1 MWFPCPFFARK
12 LEAMLQVFVPLFIA
26 VAAAMVGLGVISPI
40 LPLYVKEFG
49 AGGAQL
55 GLVYAA
61 FSISRLLLGPLFGR
75 LSDRVG
81 RRRMIAVGLATYTA
95 VSILYVIAE
104 SLWQLAAFRFLHGV
118 ASVLVTPIAQAYVG
132 DVTPPGREGRTMNM
146 FYSSM
151 FLGMALGPLLGGS
164 LAERWGLVAPF
175 FAMGCLTFVALLAVL
190 ALVPEDRGRE
200 HIHPDQPRPSL
211 RRALR
216 SPVVWGIVI
225 YNATRGFWRQGFNA
239 FWPLLGAAMGH
250 GETTLGSVL
259 TAYLFAQAILQIPF
273 GFLADRFPR
282 LPQIVLGGT
291 LAPAVL
297 FAVPAA
303 AGSLGWVLAGGVFM
317 GAASALGRASVV
329 AMRTACG
336 RVHGM
341 GTLAGINSSAFALG
355 QSLGP
360 MAAGL
365 AYDLG
370 GLAAPMYL
378 GGAVGLAGSL
388 ISVLVIGQGAREL
401 ETAAAAGK
409 PPAGC

>member
-1 MWFPCPFFARK
+1 
-12 LEAMLQVFVPLFIA
+12 MLQVFLPLFLA

-40 LPLYVKEFG
+40 LPLYVREFG

-55 GLVYAA
+55 GLVFAA
-61 FSISRLLLGPLFGR
+61 FSVSRALLAPILGR

-81 RRRMIAVGLATYTA
+81 RRRMIALGLGAYTA

-104 SLWQLAAFRFLHGV
+104 SLWQLAAFRLLHGA

-132 DVTPPGREGRTMNM
+132 DVTPPGREGRTMNL

-151 FLGMALGPLLGGS
+151 FLGMALGPLLGGG

-175 FAMGCLTFVALLAVL
+175 FAMGSLTFIALIAVL
-190 ALVPEDRGRE
+190 AFVPEDRHSLARPKGRPP
-200 HIHPDQPRPSL
+200 IRQV
-211 RRALR
+211 AR
-216 SPVVWGIVI
+216 SPVVWGIVA

-239 FWPLLGAAMGH
+239 FWPLLGAALGH
-250 GETTLGSVL
+250 GEAALGSVL
-259 TAYLFAQAILQIPF
+259 TAYLFAQAALQIPF

-282 LPQIVLGGT
+282 LPQIVLGGVV
-291 LAPAVL
+291 APAVL
-297 FAVPAA
+297 FGVPAV
-303 AGSLGWVLAGGVFM
+303 AGSLGWVLAGGVLM

-329 AMRTACG
+329 AVRAACG

-341 GTLAGINSSAFALG
+341 GILAGIQNSAFAVG

-360 MAAGL
+360 VCAGL

-370 GLAAPMYL
+370 GMAAPMYL
-378 GGAVGLAGSL
+378 GGTVGLLGTALAAGV
-388 ISVLVIGQGAREL
+388 ISRGTPGILRPRAEPIASGDRARE
-401 ETAAAAGK
+401 
-409 PPAGC
+409 C

>member
-1 MWFPCPFFARK
+1 
-12 LEAMLQVFVPLFIA
+12 MLQVFLPLFLA

-40 LPLYVKEFG
+40 LPLYVREFG

-55 GLVYAA
+55 GLVFAA
-61 FSISRLLLGPLFGR
+61 FSVSRALLAPILGR

-81 RRRMIAVGLATYTA
+81 RRRMIALGLGAYTA

-104 SLWQLAAFRFLHGV
+104 SLWQLAAFRLLHGA

-132 DVTPPGREGRTMNM
+132 DVTPPGREGRTMNL

-151 FLGMALGPLLGGS
+151 FLGMALGPLLGGG

-175 FAMGCLTFVALLAVL
+175 FVMGSLTFIALIAVL
-190 ALVPEDRGRE
+190 AFVPEDRHSLARPKGRPP
-200 HIHPDQPRPSL
+200 IRQV
-211 RRALR
+211 AR
-216 SPVVWGIVI
+216 SPVVWGIVA

-239 FWPLLGAAMGH
+239 FWPLLGAALGH
-250 GETTLGSVL
+250 GEAALGSVL
-259 TAYLFAQAILQIPF
+259 TAYLFAQAALQIPF

-282 LPQIVLGGT
+282 LPQIVLGGVV
-291 LAPAVL
+291 APAVL
-297 FAVPAA
+297 FGVPAV
-303 AGSLGWVLAGGVFM
+303 AGSLGWVLAGGVLM

-329 AMRTACG
+329 AVRAACG

-341 GTLAGINSSAFALG
+341 GILAGIQNSAFAVG

-360 MAAGL
+360 VCAGL

-370 GLAAPMYL
+370 GMAAPMYL
-378 GGAVGLAGSL
+378 GGTVGLLGTALAAGV
-388 ISVLVIGQGAREL
+388 ISRGTPGILRPRAEPIASGDRARE
-401 ETAAAAGK
+401 
-409 PPAGC
+409 C

>member
-1 MWFPCPFFARK
+1 
-12 LEAMLQVFVPLFIA
+12 MLQVFLPLFLA

-40 LPLYVKEFG
+40 LPLYVREFG

-61 FSISRLLLGPLFGR
+61 FSISRALLAPILGR

-81 RRRMIAVGLATYTA
+81 RRRMIALGLGTYTV

-104 SLWQLAAFRFLHGV
+104 SLWQLAAFRLLHGV

-132 DVTPPGREGRTMNM
+132 DVTPPGKEGRMMNL

-151 FLGMALGPLLGGS
+151 FLGMALGPLLGGG

-175 FAMGCLTFVALLAVL
+175 FAMGSLTFLALIAVL
-190 ALVPEDRGRE
+190 SFVPEDR
-200 HIHPDQPRPSL
+200 HSQARPKE
-211 RRALR
+211 RPPIRQMAR
-216 SPVVWGIVI
+216 SPVVWGIVA

-239 FWPLLGAAMGH
+239 FWPLLGAAFGH
-250 GETTLGSVL
+250 GEAALGSVL
-259 TAYLFAQAILQIPF
+259 TAYLFAQAALQIPF
-273 GFLADRFPR
+273 GYLADRFPR

-297 FAVPAA
+297 FGVPAV

-317 GAASALGRASVV
+317 GAASALGRASVGAV
-329 AMRTACG
+329 RTTCG

-341 GTLAGINSSAFALG
+341 GILAGIQSSAFAVG

-360 MAAGL
+360 ICAGL

-378 GGAVGLAGSL
+378 GGVVGLLGS
-388 ISVLVIGQGAREL
+388 A
-401 ETAAAAGK
+401 TAAAVISRGSPDVLRPDVSPAAPRAGGTGS
-409 PPAGC
+409 PSPGSGV